1 MEKKNILKG
10 RKEIIMED
18 LDMKGKKNEIKA
30 GGNSKKRNGKKEESM
45 VRIYG
50 RIKINNI

>member
-1 MEKKNILKG
+1 
-10 RKEIIMED
+10 
-18 LDMKGKKNEIKA
+18 MKGKKNEMEA
-30 GGNSKKRNGKKEESM
+30 GGNSKKRNRKREESM